1 MSNWNGK
8 GQATIGEMVQISG
21 ACIGVGNK
29 MDVEVTDYKDGYMCY
44 YSAKYQVWDSRE
56 LDKLVVK
63 PIPDPKQIARDAMVF
78 ELAKLFGD
86 CLTDIEAAEAMI
98 SKGYRKLNPL
108 PKSWLDDYNEDDGEY
123 LVSIT
128 EVKEKILDMI
138 TCNQS
143 MSEGLEQAKEQLACS
158 KTNFDILY
166 KERDWFVDELEQTQ
180 KELAQEKKKFL
191 KLKKW

>member
-1 MSNWNGK
+1 MNKWNGK

-63 PIPDPKQIARDAMVF
+63 PIPDHKQVAIDDIKN
-78 ELAKLFGD
+78 KLFTVNKKFTQD
-86 CLTDIEAAEAMI
+86 EIAEFI
-98 SKGYRKLNPL
+98 YDN
-108 PKSWLDDYNEDDGEY
+108 Y
-123 LVSIT
+123 T
-128 EVKEKILDMI
+128 
-138 TCNQS
+138 Q
-143 MSEGLEQAKEQLACS
+143 LEQAKEQLACS

-191 KLKKW
+191 ELKKW